1 MCDKLIVLLLLTYS
15 HRHGH
20 THTHTQLE
28 VKQFKEM
35 ISQFLGVS
43 LYQEGIATLCH

>member
-1 MCDKLIVLLLLTYS
+1 MCDKLIVLLLLIYS
-15 HRHGH
+15 HRHQH
-20 THTHTQLE
+20 THTLE

-35 ISQFLGVS
+35 ISQLLEVS